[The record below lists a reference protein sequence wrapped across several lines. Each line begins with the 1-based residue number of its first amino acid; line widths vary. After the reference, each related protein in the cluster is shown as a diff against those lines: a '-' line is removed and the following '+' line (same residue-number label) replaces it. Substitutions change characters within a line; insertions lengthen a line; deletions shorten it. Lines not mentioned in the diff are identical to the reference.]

1 MEPVLALDIGG
12 TKIACGVVSGGSVQ
26 HVMSAPTPA
35 RDGSSAVLHAASELA
50 RTVLD
55 AQARTG
61 GVAPTRV
68 GVSSAGVV
76 DPASGFITS
85 ATELIRGWAG
95 TDLRGALADRFEL
108 PVSVLNDVQAHAL
121 GEAVHG
127 RGRGASS
134 MVLIAV
140 GTGIGGGIVMDGT
153 LQLGAKNAAGHLG
166 HVDVE
171 GVAGVPCSCGN
182 TGHLEAVA
190 SGSGIEAQ
198 FERATGTQLS
208 GAKIA
213 QLADTDDGPFSSEA
227 ARVIEAG
234 GHALGRV
241 IGGLLNTLDP
251 ELVVL
256 SGSVTRAGNRWW
268 EAVSVGVQRSAIDIV
283 AETPVVP
290 GLLANAAL
298 IGAAVHG
305 VGKELA

>member
-1 MEPVLALDIGG
+1 
-12 TKIACGVVSGGSVQ
+12 
-26 HVMSAPTPA
+26 
-35 RDGSSAVLHAASELA
+35 
-50 RTVLD
+50 
-55 AQARTG
+55 
-61 GVAPTRV
+61 
-68 GVSSAGVV
+68 
-76 DPASGFITS
+76 
-85 ATELIRGWAG
+85 
-95 TDLRGALADRFEL
+95 
-108 PVSVLNDVQAHAL
+108 
-121 GEAVHG
+121 
-127 RGRGASS
+127 
-134 MVLIAV
+134 
-140 GTGIGGGIVMDGT
+140 MDGT

-166 HVDVE
+166 HIDVE
-171 GVAGVPCSCGN
+171 GVAGLPCSCGN

-213 QLADTDDGPFSSEA
+213 QLADTTDPFASEA

-234 GHALGRV
+234 GYALGRV

-268 EAVSVGVQRSAIDIV
+268 EAVSAGVQRSAIDIV

-305 VGKELA
+305 IGKELA

>member
-12 TKIACGVVSGGSVQ
+12 TKIACGIVSGGAVH
-26 HVMSAPTPA
+26 HVTSASTPA
-35 RDGSSAVLHAASELA
+35 REGGSVVLDAATELA
-50 RTVLD
+50 RTVLH
-55 AQARTG
+55 AQAKAG
-61 GVAPTRV
+61 GSAPVRV

-76 DPASGFITS
+76 DPTSGCITS

-121 GEAVHG
+121 GEAAHG

-140 GTGIGGGIVMDGT
+140 GTGIGGGIVMDGA

-171 GVAGVPCSCGN
+171 GVAGMPCSCGK
-182 TGHLEAVA
+182 TGHLETIA

-198 FERATGTQLS
+198 FERATGKQLS

-213 QLADTDDGPFSSEA
+213 QLADTDASFSSEA

-234 GHALGRV
+234 GYALGRV
-241 IGGLLNTLDP
+241 VGGLLNTLDP

-256 SGSVTRAGNRWW
+256 AGSVTRAGNRWW
-268 EAVSVGVQRSAIDIV
+268 EAVSTGVQRSAIDIV